1 MFKKKFGVKRE
12 CFWKNFRD
20 FINIEK
26 IQLLPIYQ
34 KMKKNI
40 HIIQI
45 LQKLKIQNLII
56 MMIMSEFL
64 VAFLDKIK
72 N

>member
-56 MMIMSEFL
+56 
-64 VAFLDKIK
+64 
-72 N
+72 